1 MVTIS
6 VENLLRQQREEG
18 YLLPLPQASV
28 IKKSK
33 TTIVPYG
40 AFNKGFPVYDT
51 LGVSIQHIIQEA
63 GVGLINAGIN
73 YLLERPVGEGYRS
86 SSKIEVAM
94 ALGDMPIH
102 EQMKYLEDMIEAGE
116 RKAVMTFL
124 KTIVDVRENVCVSLN
139 GRTIVLAYDREVEE
153 EIMARIR
160 PFELWDAVPE
170 WFVDSWLRDDLYDSI
185 VDMED
190 FEEMAIYD
198 IGSAWDI
205 AQLVYECHDT
215 FNPYGEY
222 AVMRDGVLRSYNE
235 MKTYAREFYEE
246 DLLSLISYGVNS
258 SEDEELREVG
268 TKLLQRVEE
277 ITGFIINM

>member
-18 YLLPLPQASV
+18 YLLPLPKESV
-28 IKKSK
+28 IKTSK

-102 EQMKYLEDMIEAGE
+102 EQIKYLEDMIEAGE

-268 TKLLQRVEE
+268 TELLKRVEE

>member
-6 VENLLRQQREEG
+6 VENLLRQQRSRG
-18 YLLPLPQASV
+18 YVLPLPEESM
-28 IKKSK
+28 IKTSR
-33 TTIVPYG
+33 TTIVPYN
-40 AFNKGFPVYDT
+40 AFNRGFPVYDT
-51 LGVSIQHIIQEA
+51 LGVTIQSIIKDA
-63 GVGLINAGIN
+63 GVGLIDTGSN
-73 YLLERPVGEGYRS
+73 YLLERPVGKGYRS

-102 EQMKYLEDMIEAGE
+102 EQIRYLENMIEAGE
-116 RKAVMTFL
+116 RRAVITFL

-153 EIMARIR
+153 EIVARIR

-170 WFVDSWLRDDLYDSI
+170 WFVGSWLRDDLYDSI

-215 FNPYGEY
+215 FSPYGEY

-235 MKTYAREFYEE
+235 MKAYAREFYED

-258 SEDEELREVG
+258 EDNDLHEIGTELL
-268 TKLLQRVEE
+268 KRVEE

>member
-18 YLLPLPQASV
+18 YLLPLPKESV
-28 IKKSK
+28 IKTSK

-63 GVGLINAGIN
+63 GVGLINTGIN
-73 YLLERPVGEGYRS
+73 YLLERPVGKGYRS
-86 SSKIEVAM
+86 NSEIAIAM
-94 ALGDMPIH
+94 ALGNLPIH
-102 EQMKYLEDMIEAGE
+102 EQIVYLEDMIEAGE
-116 RKAVMTFL
+116 RKAVITFL
-124 KTIVDVRENVCVSLN
+124 KTIVDIRESTCVSLN

-153 EIMARIR
+153 EVMARIR

-170 WFVDSWLRDDLYDSI
+170 WFVGSWLRDDLYDSI

-215 FNPYGEY
+215 FNPYREY
-222 AVMRDGVLRSYNE
+222 AVVRDGVLRSYDE
-235 MKTYAREFYEE
+235 MKTYAREFYED
-246 DLLSLISYGVNS
+246 DLLSVISYGVNS
-258 SEDEELREVG
+258 GEDEELHEIG
-268 TKLLQRVEE
+268 TRLLERIEE